1 MRDLTPLMDK
11 LSAKL
16 AGQKLN
22 GFEVFATTSRGMT
35 LEVKDKTL
43 DVFVAAENAGVCIRA
58 FRDHRLG
65 FAFCTDLSPGSLGT
79 LVDRVL
85 QGIEASDPDPFIGFP
100 LPTKRPDNNSLQFDE
115 KLATISLGEKIDK
128 AKLLEHAARSYDAR
142 ITKVRKAGYG
152 ETTGRVMIRNHT
164 GLDVS
169 YEKTFVSGTILV
181 AAEEGQEV
189 EMGWDYGFSPFFQSL
204 DMEVLGKNAAARA
217 VGGLGARSIKT
228 MEIPVLLPPWV
239 AGDVLQVLSESF
251 TADNVQKGK
260 SLLAGRLGETVFSS
274 HLTIIDD
281 GLYPKGMATGPFD
294 DEGFSHGTNVVVSRG
309 VLQGFLYDQY
319 TANKAGRSST
329 GNAGRQGIKAP
340 PTVEPT
346 NFYIENR
353 TLDLNALMASL
364 DSGLLVTDL
373 MGIHTADPISGD
385 FSVGATGVWIENG
398 ETVYPVRGIA
408 VAGNLLDLF
417 KNVDAVGNDLT
428 FYGPF
433 GSPTLR
439 VSRVHV
445 AGSAS

>member
-1 MRDLTPLMDK
+1 MRDLTSLVDK

-35 LEVKDKTL
+35 LEVKDRTL
-43 DVFVAAENAGVCIRA
+43 DVFVAAENAGVSVRA
-58 FRDHRLG
+58 FRDHQLG
-65 FAFCTDLSPGSLGT
+65 FAFCTDLSSGSLGT

-100 LPTKRPDNNSLQFDE
+100 SPTKQPDNNPSQFDE
-115 KLATISLGEKIDK
+115 RLAAIPLEDKIDK
-128 AKLLEHAARSYDAR
+128 VRALEHAARSHDAR

-152 ETTGRVMIRNHT
+152 ETTGRIMIRNHT

-169 YEKTFVSGTILV
+169 YEKTFVSGTIVV

-204 DMEVLGKNAAARA
+204 DMEVLGKNAATRA
-217 VGGLGARSIKT
+217 VGGLGARSIET

-239 AGDVLQVLSESF
+239 ASDVLQVLSESF

-260 SLLAGRLGETVFSS
+260 SLLADRIGETVFSS
-274 HLTIIDD
+274 HLTIVDD
-281 GLYPKGMATGPFD
+281 GLYPKGMATSPVD
-294 DEGFSHGTNVVVSRG
+294 DEGFPHGTNVVVSHG
-309 VLQGFLYDQY
+309 LLQGFLYDQY
-319 TANKAGRSST
+319 TANKAGRGST

-340 PTVEPT
+340 PGVEPT
-346 NFYIENR
+346 NFYIENNR
-353 TLDLNALMASL
+353 LNRNALMASM
-364 DSGLLVTDL
+364 DTGLFVTDL

-385 FSVGATGVWIENG
+385 FSVGATGVWIEKG

-417 KNVDAVGNDLT
+417 RNVDAVGNDLT

-439 VSRVHV
+439 VSRVYI
-445 AGSAS
+445 AGPGS